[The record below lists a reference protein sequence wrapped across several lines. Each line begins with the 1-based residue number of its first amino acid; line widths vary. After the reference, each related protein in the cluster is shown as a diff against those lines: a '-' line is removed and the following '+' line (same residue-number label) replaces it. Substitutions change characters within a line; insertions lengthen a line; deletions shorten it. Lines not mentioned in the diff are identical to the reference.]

1 MKLIRRENALLFL
14 AGLALLLFI
23 AVTLMVGTGST
34 AEDDLA
40 TGPTL
45 EVNEEELTKVYYI
58 PLLHKDPTPSPT
70 PRPLIT
76 PVPGAPNLL
85 PNPSFEKGWYHPTPY
100 ISEIQIP
107 VQWRLSWIEGPNPLD
122 PNPQNKFVRPE
133 SRLLKASL
141 LRPGEDDLFI
151 WDGEWTVK
159 IFKGYGALYFW
170 LNTDV
175 VLPPGSYLLN
185 VNIFPDLIVGY
196 TDKGEKIWAPD
207 PLSGEVRFEIN
218 GEMSNWI
225 LPIFGQK
232 NTLQAIFEVTH
243 EQQVDLTVAFRGRWA
258 IRNNGWFMD
267 DWSLTKMN

>member
-34 AEDDLA
+34 AGDDA
-40 TGPTL
+40 TDPTRKVS
-45 EVNEEELTKVYYI
+45 EKDLTVVYYV

-76 PVPGAPNLL
+76 PIPGALNLL
-85 PNPSFEKGWYHPTPY
+85 TNPSFEEGWYHPTPY

-107 VQWRLSWIEGPNPLD
+107 VQWRFGWIEGPNPLD
-122 PNPQNKFVRPE
+122 SNPQNKFVRPE
-133 SRLLKASL
+133 SRLLKADL
-141 LRPGEDDLFI
+141 LPPEEHDLFI

-170 LNTDV
+170 LNADV

-185 VNIFPDLIVGY
+185 INIFPDLVVGY
-196 TDKGEKIWAPD
+196 NDEGEKIWAPD
-207 PLSGEVRFEIN
+207 PLSGEVRFEVN
-218 GEMSNWI
+218 GVPSQWH
-225 LPIFGQK
+225 LPKFGQK

-243 EQQVDLTVAFRGRWA
+243 EQRVELTVAFRGRWA

-267 DWSLTKMN
+267 DWSLTKMD